1 MTFTRGV
8 VCQQHV
14 THSKLTCRPV
24 ASFDFNR
31 AFEVDHKLSL
41 WGAVIVVH
49 IFFAFRARKSEKV
62 EWLTNESLMMP
73 SGGPRLALGIS
84 RSSKYERPSSPVK
97 ILVTFITNPDSLA
110 SICVFVQTLQL
121 GVWRNSWSGRDGVW
135 RITQR
140 NVVELSGKQRC
151 DMNSQRVGPIGC
163 GWAPVAELADAPAL
177 GAGVSRRVGSS
188 PTRRTNSN

>member
-49 IFFAFRARKSEKV
+49 IFFAFRACKSEKV

-97 ILVTFITNPDSLA
+97 ILVTFNEPDSLA
-110 SICVFVQTLQL
+110 SICVFVRPYNLACGGTVGLVGTGFGEL
-121 GVWRNSWSGRDGVW
+121 LNGMWS
-135 RITQR
+135 
-140 NVVELSGKQRC
+140 NFPESSG
-151 DMNSQRVGPIGC
+151 
-163 GWAPVAELADAPAL
+163 A
-177 GAGVSRRVGSS
+177 
-188 PTRRTNSN
+188 T